1 MAVTKILPIRSTIQ
15 RSVNYI
21 CNLAKTDGNLL
32 IHSEHCVPQMAGQIF
47 HHHLDQ
53 CRAGGNTIGRHLIQS
68 FAPGE
73 VDPITAHEIG
83 KRLAEEILGGR
94 YAYVLATHVDRG
106 HIHNH
111 FVWGAADM
119 VSHKRYRSNIGT
131 YHETRNISDRL
142 CKEHNLSVII
152 PQGVGKSYAEWEA
165 DKQGTSW
172 KTKLKDAIDDTVAIS
187 ASFEDFIKQ
196 MEEQGY
202 TIKRGKHISFQAPDQ
217 ERFTRSKRLGEEY
230 TEANIK
236 IRIIETKHLQAQKA
250 KFQQRTQDLLQA
262 QNSQQSQ
269 QHLPTAPQPQ
279 VKNSQQQQPTQ
290 APQQQQKTQPQKP
303 TPQPKQAPKPPPP
316 LEGVALWESIIR
328 KPDTAE
334 IYNLMQQN
342 GGYQRFIDLMTESR
356 IAHETI
362 DNAIKA
368 NEKRIAAWGY
378 LRKDI
383 ADLNSTR
390 KVYNEYQA
398 LKKSTKFF
406 AKRTADKFYE
416 KHEDE
421 IRTHENA
428 LRELKDYKRPLYTI
442 KEIDEE
448 ITKGKNVNAEN
459 AKSYRAAKAEHTRFT
474 TVHRTLYTVN
484 NEHKPKAPKR
494 QKQRSRD
501 DGFSL

>member
-15 RSVNYI
+15 KSVNYI
-21 CNLAKTDGNLL
+21 CAPDKTEGSLL
-32 IHSEHCVPQMAGQIF
+32 IHSEHCVPQTAGQIF
-47 HHHLDQ
+47 QHHLNQ

-68 FAPGE
+68 FAPDE
-73 VDPITAHEIG
+73 VDPATAHEIG

-119 VSHKRYRSNIGT
+119 VSHKRYRSNKGT
-131 YHETRNISDRL
+131 YHEIRNVSDRL
-142 CKEHNLSVII
+142 CKEQNLSVII

-165 DKQGTSW
+165 EKQGTSW
-172 KTKLKDAIDDTVAIS
+172 KAKLKTTIDTTIPTVTD
-187 ASFEDFIKQ
+187 FENFIKR
-196 MEEQGY
+196 MGEQGY
-202 TIKRGKHISFQAPDQ
+202 TIKRGKHISFKAPDQ
-217 ERFTRSKRLGEEY
+217 ERFTRAKRLGAEY
-230 TEANIK
+230 TEGELK
-236 IRIIETKHLQAQKA
+236 SRIAKSLSLKEQKTLA
-250 KFQQRTQDLLQA
+250 EKE
-262 QNSQQSQ
+262 QSQ
-269 QHLPTAPQPQ
+269 
-279 VKNSQQQQPTQ
+279 KPTQ
-290 APQQQQKTQPQKP
+290 SPPQQKPQSQKP
-303 TPQPKQAPKPPPP
+303 TPPPKQAPKPPPP
-316 LEGVALWESIIR
+316 LEGIALWESIIR
-328 KPDTAE
+328 RADTAE
-334 IYNLMQQN
+334 IYNLMQQH
-342 GGYQRFIDLMTESR
+342 GGYQHFIDLMTESR

-383 ADLNSTR
+383 IALNRTR
-390 KVYNEYQA
+390 KIYNEFQK

-428 LRELKDYKRPLYTI
+428 LRDLKDYKRPLPMV

-448 ITKGKNVNAEN
+448 IAKGKNANALN
-459 AKSYRAAKAEHTRFT
+459 AKYYRAAKAEHTRFT
-474 TVHRTLYTVN
+474 TVHRKLYAVN
-484 NEHKPKAPKR
+484 NEHKPKPLQR
-494 QKQRSRD
+494 QIQRSQDWER
-501 DGFSL
+501 